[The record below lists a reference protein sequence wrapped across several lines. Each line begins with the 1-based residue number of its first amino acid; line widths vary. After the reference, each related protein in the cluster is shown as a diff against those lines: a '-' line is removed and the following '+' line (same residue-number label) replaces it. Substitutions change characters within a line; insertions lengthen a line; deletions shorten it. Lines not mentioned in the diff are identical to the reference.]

1 MKILK
6 SMRAGWLLPV
16 LTVAVSLS
24 LSETGLAQHQA
35 TLVMKSGGRADGVVR
50 YLAASRSFELASGPA
65 KRMVNASEVAQVILA
80 QPPAQLNS
88 AVSAVNSG
96 NYQAAIPV
104 LAKIV
109 EDYTMLGPDV
119 TAGQALALAYLRT
132 NRSADALKMCEQLIR
147 INADAVKSGSFASVY
162 WETLLEAGRE
172 PTLRISLREA
182 IETGTRDLAAVA
194 LVRRGDLEMK
204 SGKPKEA
211 LLDGYLR
218 AILLFQDVGFVQPE
232 ALFKAIKAHEA
243 LNEAPFAERWR
254 RRLLATYANSEFASK
269 LK

>member
-1 MKILK
+1 MNILK
-6 SMRAGWLLPV
+6 SIRAGWLQPA
-16 LTVAVSLS
+16 LTVAVFLS
-24 LSETGLAQHQA
+24 LSGSGQAQHQA
-35 TLVMKSGGRADGVVR
+35 TLVMKNGGRADGIVR
-50 YLAASRSFELASGPA
+50 YLAASRSFELTSGSA
-65 KRMVNASEVAQVILA
+65 KRMVNASEVARVVLA

-88 AVSAVNSG
+88 AVSAVGSG
-96 NYQAAIPV
+96 NYPAAIPV

-109 EDYTMLGPDV
+109 EDYVMLGPDV
-119 TAGQALALAYLRT
+119 TAGQALALAYLRS
-132 NRSADALKMCEQLIR
+132 NRSGDALKMCEQLIR
-147 INADAVKSGSFASVY
+147 MNAEAVKSGPFASVY

-182 IETGTRDLAAVA
+182 IETGTRDLAALA

-232 ALFKAIKAHEA
+232 ALYKAIKAHEA
-243 LNEAPFAERWR
+243 LNEAPLAERWR
-254 RRLLATYANSEFASK
+254 RRLLASYATSEYATK
-269 LK
+269 IK